1 MGNILRHLDEEDEEN
16 QEAKTNVN
24 NKIKKFTQ
32 SDEEWISMLKRADQ
46 LISDKARLVESCR
59 MASMELADVYEIL
72 NGYRS
77 RILESRDIA
86 TTRRERESLILGILK
101 RKPEVVAVAGIENA
115 LYSMIGLDRVDVGGT
130 AGTFEDIENAIIV
143 FARIRLAYQRK
154 INADTA
160 RTSSLSANNVEE
172 KQQSTLTADD
182 INNNNTNNNTTTTQ
196 GTTTA
201 Y

>member
-1 MGNILRHLDEEDEEN
+1 
-16 QEAKTNVN
+16 
-24 NKIKKFTQ
+24 
-32 SDEEWISMLKRADQ
+32 MLKRAHQ

-59 MASMELADVYEIL
+59 TASMELADVYEIL

-77 RILESRDIA
+77 SRILESRDIV

-115 LYSMIGLDRVDVGGT
+115 LYSMIGLDRVDAGGT

-172 KQQSTLTADD
+172 KTT
-182 INNNNTNNNTTTTQ
+182 INTNS
-196 GTTTA
+196 
-201 Y
+201 